1 MIERGKNLRAES
13 RRPVVRIRKP
23 DTAAAVGDYRGA
35 WDMYKMS
42 YAEAIY

>member
-1 MIERGKNLRAES
+1 MSQAAGLDTHNATQYLGLG
-13 RRPVVRIRKP
+13 

-35 WDMYKMS
+35 WDMYKMA